1 MTTYLHL
8 KDTFVGGIE
17 AGGTKF
23 KCVIG
28 YNNGD
33 IIAAKTFQTTNPT
46 DTFAQAKAFFK
57 EAIELF
63 GEINALGIAHFG
75 PVDIDTSSTN
85 YGRILA
91 STKKN
96 WSDTDVVG
104 YFAKAFN
111 VPISFQS
118 DVNGAAIGEHNLGNA
133 QGIDNFVYITVGT
146 GIGGGIFVNGELLN
160 HKSHAEIGHMMIPK
174 DMAQDTFKGCCPFHT
189 NCLEGLASGPAIEK
203 WWETAGQ
210 YLNNKHQAWALEA
223 HYLALLC
230 INLTYSLAPEK
241 IIFGGGVMQQLQ
253 LLPLIREKF
262 TAMMK
267 GYAPASYSPTN
278 EHYISPTGLGE
289 DSAIKGALILA
300 KQAYDD
306 QNGVFINSALKQA
319 CQVQASQVV

>member
-146 GIGGGIFVNGELLN
+146 GIGGGIF
-160 HKSHAEIGHMMIPK
+160 
-174 DMAQDTFKGCCPFHT
+174 
-189 NCLEGLASGPAIEK
+189 
-203 WWETAGQ
+203 
-210 YLNNKHQAWALEA
+210 
-223 HYLALLC
+223 
-230 INLTYSLAPEK
+230 LAPLLHLTKWDTPKRIAATSSFFILVNSVAGLMGQIQNPNFEIEPK
-241 IIFGGGVMQQLQ
+241 LTFVLLLTVLIGGQIGTRLS
-253 LLPLIREKF
+253 LKFLKPNTLKRF
-262 TAMMK
+262 TAVL
-267 GYAPASYSPTN
+267 
-278 EHYISPTGLGE
+278 I
-289 DSAIKGALILA
+289 AIVGIKLLF
-300 KQAYDD
+300 KYM
-306 QNGVFINSALKQA
+306 F
-319 CQVQASQVV
+319 